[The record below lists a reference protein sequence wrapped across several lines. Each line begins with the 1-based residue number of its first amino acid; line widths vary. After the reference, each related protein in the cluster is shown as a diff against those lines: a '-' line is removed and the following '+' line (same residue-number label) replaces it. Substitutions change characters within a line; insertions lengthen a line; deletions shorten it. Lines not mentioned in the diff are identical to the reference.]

1 MSGARWLIALSLG
14 MGMACGGSP
23 TEARLIGFGGG
34 GLIDVSGNL
43 GLGSTVVPFGRLS
56 VGLFVLGVDLDLLYL
71 GNAVEFVPAL
81 AARLPALFVK
91 SVEFYLS
98 VAPLLF
104 QVAPT
109 YQIHLRSAIRWGV
122 GAGFG
127 FVSIFGEM
135 MILADWGP
143 PLTWRGPG
151 IGLGAQI
158 GF

>member
-1 MSGARWLIALSLG
+1 MRRVGFIILLGLIFGLSWDFG
-14 MGMACGGSP
+14 VK
-23 TEARLIGFGGG
+23 ARLVGIGGG

-43 GLGSTVVPFGRLS
+43 GLGSAVVPFGRLS
-56 VGLFVLGVDLDLLYL
+56 VGLFVLGLDLDLWHL
-71 GNAVEFVPAL
+71 GNALEFVPAL

-98 VAPLLF
+98 VAPLLL
-104 QVAPT
+104 QIAPT
-109 YQIHLRSAIRWGV
+109 YQVHWRSAIRWGV
-122 GAGFG
+122 GVGFG
-127 FVSIFGEM
+127 FVYIFGEM

-143 PLTWRGPG
+143 PLTWLGPG